1 MRNEGAMLFII
12 LAILIVFLI
21 GFPLLE
27 DVVMPDEIR
36 Q

>member
-27 DVVMPDEIR
+27 DVVMPEEIG

>member
-12 LAILIVFLI
+12 LAVLIVFLI

-27 DVVMPDEIR
+27 DVVMPDEIG
-36 Q
+36 